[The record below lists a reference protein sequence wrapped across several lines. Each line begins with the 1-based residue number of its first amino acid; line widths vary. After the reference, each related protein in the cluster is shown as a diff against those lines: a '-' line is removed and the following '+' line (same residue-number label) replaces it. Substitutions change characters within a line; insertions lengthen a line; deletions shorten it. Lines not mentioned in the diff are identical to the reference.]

1 MPLGGGARGDEVGD
15 LRQRLSRLAFDSSG
29 DPPGYFGP
37 HTTAAVSVFQEKRG
51 LRVDGVCG
59 QQTWA
64 ALVEAG
70 YRLGDR
76 LVYLRQ
82 PMLRGDDIASLQRRL
97 GALGFDAGRVDGI
110 FGPRTQLA
118 LTEFQRNTGLV
129 VDGVCGPATINGL
142 ERLGKCQDEREPVA
156 VVREVE
162 ALRHSSRTLE
172 AKRVAL
178 GGDGGLHAVLSA
190 TAKALVGVGAEV
202 TRVQH
207 PDQSE
212 QAAEANASKADV
224 YLGLFLVLGREECS
238 CAHYAGHRYES
249 AGGRRLAELV
259 QASVP
264 TALSVGDAG
273 VRGMALPILKE
284 TLMPAVLCEVG
295 PPERVVA
302 RAALLA
308 EVLTGVLIDWAAK
321 PCEAVVLEETDS
333 LQAQPPPG

>member
-1 MPLGGGARGDEVGD
+1 M
-15 LRQRLSRLAFDSSG
+15 
-29 DPPGYFGP
+29 
-37 HTTAAVSVFQEKRG
+37 AAFQEKVG
-51 LRVDGVCG
+51 LRADGVCG

-76 LVYLRQ
+76 LLYLRQ
-82 PMLRGDDIASLQRRL
+82 PMLRGDDIAALQRRL

-129 VDGVCGPATINGL
+129 VDGVCGPATIVGL
-142 ERLGKCQDEREPVA
+142 ERLGKRQAEREPVA

-162 ALRHSSRTLE
+162 TLRQAPRTLG

-178 GGDGGLHAVLSA
+178 GGGGGLHAVLSA
-190 TAKALVGVGAEV
+190 TTKALVEAGAGV
-202 TRVQH
+202 TTLQH

-212 QAAEANASKADV
+212 QAAEANATGADV
-224 YLGLFLVLGREECS
+224 YFGLLLVAGREECS
-238 CAHYAGHRYES
+238 SAHYAGHRYES

-259 QASVP
+259 QTAVP
-264 TALSVGDAG
+264 AALGVRDGG

-284 TLMPAVLCEVG
+284 TRMPAVVCEVG

-302 RAALLA
+302 RAGLLA
-308 EVLTGVLIDWAAK
+308 QVLAAVLADWAAQ
-321 PCEAVVLEETDS
+321 PCDEVALEETGRARAT
-333 LQAQPPPG
+333 QRGA